1 MKLNDRMH
9 KELTRKKAR
18 LEQVQSEK
26 DHLQKAV
33 VLLKERLDNLHL
45 VVSEKDIMLADAT
58 REAEDLRRQVEVLD
72 RAVKGYL
79 KKDSRPSSRSVHP
92 TFGDERKEGKDSIR
106 SKKVLRFAEPVISNS
121 PHQQRL
127 STRDHRH
134 LGGSSH
140 WTDVTEDQFAET
152 QAIYERLRQ
161 VAKVCV
167 YVCTYIHIYVCTY
180 IHTYVHTYVHAT
192 NVHMYIYI
200 YMYVYTYIRMLRNF
214 LTYR

>member
-161 VAKVCV
+161 VAKVRMCV
-167 YVCTYIHIYVCTY
+167 RMYVHTYLCMYLYTYVCTHIRTCYKRTYVHIYIYVCIY
-180 IHTYVHTYVHAT
+180 IHTYA
-192 NVHMYIYI
+192 
-200 YMYVYTYIRMLRNF
+200 
-214 LTYR
+214 